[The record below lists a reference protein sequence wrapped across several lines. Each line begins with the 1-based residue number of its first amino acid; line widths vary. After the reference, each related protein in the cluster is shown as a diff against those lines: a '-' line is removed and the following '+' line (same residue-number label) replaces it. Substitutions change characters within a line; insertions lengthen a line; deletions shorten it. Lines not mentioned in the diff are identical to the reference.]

1 MLDFL
6 IRTQNIAKMIPI
18 FEICLGISH
27 FHMTVSVVPITHFTV
42 HIHSQEFLHP
52 SYILHLFYI
61 TELSFFV
68 GAFEF
73 SFQTLNDNYTFP
85 QGAGETYT
93 SPLSEPLPSG
103 DTLPMAGT
111 PLSVHHELQLMRE
124 QLEQQQQQTQAA
136 VSQVHLLRDQLA
148 AETAAR
154 LEAQVSD
161 AFRLLTDLQIYS
173 CAR

>member
-1 MLDFL
+1 M
-6 IRTQNIAKMIPI
+6 
-18 FEICLGISH
+18 
-27 FHMTVSVVPITHFTV
+27 
-42 HIHSQEFLHP
+42 
-52 SYILHLFYI
+52 
-61 TELSFFV
+61 
-68 GAFEF
+68 
-73 SFQTLNDNYTFP
+73 NDNVTFP

-161 AFRLLTDLQIYS
+161 VLKMLITSVWAMFTVDSDSDERHNMTRSDRHIYGKYTTTTWIKKKKK
-173 CAR
+173 

>member
-1 MLDFL
+1 
-6 IRTQNIAKMIPI
+6 
-18 FEICLGISH
+18 
-27 FHMTVSVVPITHFTV
+27 MTNTTTV
-42 HIHSQEFLHP
+42 L
-52 SYILHLFYI
+52 
-61 TELSFFV
+61 
-68 GAFEF
+68 
-73 SFQTLNDNYTFP
+73 

-111 PLSVHHELQLMRE
+111 PLSVHHELQLLRE

-154 LEAQVSD
+154 LEAQVREKVRVRVGYT
-161 AFRLLTDLQIYS
+161 RLTANRGASLCLHLMPDQFWRIAH
-173 CAR
+173 C